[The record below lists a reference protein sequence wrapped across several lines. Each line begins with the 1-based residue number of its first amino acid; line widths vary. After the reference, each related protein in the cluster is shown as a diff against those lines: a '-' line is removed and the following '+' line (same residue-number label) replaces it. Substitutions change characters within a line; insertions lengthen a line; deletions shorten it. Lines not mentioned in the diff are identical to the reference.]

1 MVKISFCMVFNKF
14 SFSHGVLLLVTLS
27 ELHGFWKLSTIF
39 MLPNDVI
46 FMSLLDIILP
56 VYP

>member
-1 MVKISFCMVFNKF
+1 MVFNKF